1 MGDEGLH
8 EIQLNGK
15 QLVFLFM
22 ASTVVA
28 VVIFLCGVMV
38 GRGVRAQRPA
48 DAVEASIDA
57 VTDPTAPTEPPPATE
72 TPSTASIPSNAPVA
86 ANETLTYPNRLEG
99 QDPPEENLRPRSA
112 AGSPPPA
119 KPVAT
124 TAKAPKAPKPEPEK
138 PAKAEKPAAANAA
151 QDTTPAEPSGSGFVV
166 QVAAVNDRR
175 EADAIAR
182 RLSDKGYPSFVTTP
196 RNGVPKMFRVRIGKY
211 PTRREAE
218 TIAARLEKEDQ
229 FKPWITK

>member
-1 MGDEGLH
+1 MADEGLH

-48 DAVEASIDA
+48 EAVEASVDA
-57 VTDPTAPTEPPPATE
+57 ATDPTASTPAPREPA
-72 TPSTASIPSNAPVA
+72 PSSASIPSNAPIA
-86 ANETLTYPNRLEG
+86 ANETLTYPSRLEG
-99 QDPPEENLRPRSA
+99 QEPVEETLKPGLGARDSGLVAKTAPPKPTNDRRGGPSGPPE
-112 AGSPPPA
+112 
-119 KPVAT
+119 
-124 TAKAPKAPKPEPEK
+124 
-138 PAKAEKPAAANAA
+138 PAAAG
-151 QDTTPAEPSGSGFVV
+151 DPAGNGFVV
-166 QVAAVNDRR
+166 QVAAVNNRS
-175 EADAIAR
+175 EADAIAK
-182 RLSDKGYPSFVTTP
+182 RLAGKGYPSFVTTP
-196 RNGVPKMFRVRIGKY
+196 PGGVTMFRVRIGKY

-229 FKPWITK
+229 FKPWITR

>member
-1 MGDEGLH
+1 MADEGLH

-38 GRGVRAQRPA
+38 GRGVRAQRA
-48 DAVEASIDA
+48 VDATEASVDTI
-57 VTDPTAPTEPPPATE
+57 TDPTAVAQQPEPI
-72 TPSTASIPSNAPVA
+72 PSTVTPSNAPVA
-86 ANETLTYPNRLEG
+86 SNETLTYPNRLEG
-99 QDPPEENLRPRSA
+99 QDPPEETLKSSPRLTPA
-112 AGSPPPA
+112 IA
-119 KPVAT
+119 KPTAT
-124 TAKAPKAPKPEPEK
+124 AAKLAPLSAK
-138 PAKAEKPAAANAA
+138 PAPVQSAPARA
-151 QDTTPAEPSGSGFVV
+151 QTPGEPGGNGFVV

-175 EADAIAR
+175 EADTIAK
-182 RLSDKGYPSFVTTP
+182 RLAAKGYPSFVTTP
-196 RNGVPKMFRVRIGKY
+196 AKGVPKTFRVRIGKY

-229 FKPWITK
+229 FKPWITR

>member
-1 MGDEGLH
+1 MADEGRH

-22 ASTVVA
+22 ASTIVA

-48 DAVEASIDA
+48 DTIEASIDPA
-57 VTDPTAPTEPPPATE
+57 ADPTAVSTTTPA
-72 TPSTASIPSNAPVA
+72 PAAQATATTGNTPVA
-86 ANETLTYPNRLEG
+86 SQEILTYPSRLEG
-99 QDPPEENLRPRSA
+99 QEPAEEKLKDPTRPE
-112 AGSPPPA
+112 PP
-119 KPVAT
+119 
-124 TAKAPKAPKPEPEK
+124 APKAL
-138 PAKAEKPAAANAA
+138 ALKAAPAATATSPASQLRDA
-151 QDTTPAEPSGSGFVV
+151 TPPSPDVSGEPAGKGFVV

-175 EADAIAR
+175 EAESIAR
-182 RLSDKGYPSFVTTP
+182 RLSGKGYPSFVTSP
-196 RNGVPKMFRVRIGKY
+196 SNGTPKMFRVRIGKY

-229 FKPWITK
+229 FKPWITR

>member
-1 MGDEGLH
+1 MADEGRH

-48 DAVEASIDA
+48 DAAGSASETIS
-57 VTDPTAPTEPPPATE
+57 DPTASAQPDRPAPAGIT
-72 TPSTASIPSNAPVA
+72 TSNAPVA
-86 ANETLTYPNRLEG
+86 ANEILTYPNRLEG
-99 QDPPEENLRPRSA
+99 QDAPEETLKS
-112 AGSPPPA
+112 SPKLSLAVA
-119 KPVAT
+119 KVAPVT
-124 TAKAPKAPKPEPEK
+124 HPE
-138 PAKAEKPAAANAA
+138 PAKAQAPPG
-151 QDTTPAEPSGSGFVV
+151 TGFVV

-175 EADAIAR
+175 EADTIAK
-182 RLSDKGYPSFVTTP
+182 RLAAKGYPSFVTTP
-196 RNGVPKMFRVRIGKY
+196 SNGVSKTFRVRIGKY

-218 TIAARLEKEDQ
+218 TIASRLEKEDQ

>member
-1 MGDEGLH
+1 MAAADEGLH

-48 DAVEASIDA
+48 LEAAVEAA
-57 VTDPTAPTEPPPATE
+57 TDPTSGATSAVPVAPPAAAT
-72 TPSTASIPSNAPVA
+72 SNAPVA
-86 ANETLTYPNRLEG
+86 AQETLTYPNRLEG
-99 QDPPEENLRPRSA
+99 QEPVEERLKP
-112 AGSPPPA
+112 GSGIRDSGSEKRAPLVTA
-119 KPVAT
+119 KPVAAKREPA
-124 TAKAPKAPKPEPEK
+124 TASGEPTG
-138 PAKAEKPAAANAA
+138 N
-151 QDTTPAEPSGSGFVV
+151 GFVV

-175 EADAIAR
+175 EAETIAT
-182 RLSDKGYPSFVTTP
+182 RLAGKGYPSFVTTP
-196 RNGVPKMFRVRIGKY
+196 PNGAARMFRVRIGKF

-218 TIAARLEKEDQ
+218 AIAARLQKEDQ